1 MFISPSW
8 SQQFD
13 GLEIECFKNDQ
24 NNLIY
29 SLGKEFVFAFDII
42 EDSNFL
48 YLTKNE
54 INEFKLTTISE
65 DSINISEI
73 YLNVIKARFLGRTNK
88 NQTKIIYRFAPHPK
102 FTASTGVVENDKNV
116 WLHPP
121 RNGFFKSLETCPF
134 PYIKKGQEIEKKW
147 QDSMSIGNHW
157 SNVVW
162 GEWEGRLLLKYEYEF
177 AGKELINTDLGQI
190 NCIKIEAKAK
200 SRVGTSYLTSYYSDI
215 FGFVRLEYVLF
226 NGLKINL
233 KLVKVSSGPTHRD
246 AKSLFEN

>member
-1 MFISPSW
+1 M
-8 SQQFD
+8 
-13 GLEIECFKNDQ
+13 EHFKNDK
-24 NNLIY
+24 NNIIY

-42 EDSNFL
+42 QDTNFL
-48 YLTKNE
+48 YLNKNE
-54 INEFKLTTISE
+54 IDEFILAKNSLDTN
-65 DSINISEI
+65 NISEI
-73 YLNVIKARFLGRTNK
+73 YLNVIKARFLKRTNK
-88 NQTKIIYRFAPHPK
+88 NQTEIIYRFAPKPK

-134 PYIKKGQEIEKKW
+134 PYIKKGLENEKKW

-162 GEWEGRLLLKYEYEF
+162 GEWEGRLLLKYEYEII
-177 AGKELINTDLGQI
+177 GSVLINSDLGQI
-190 NCIKIEAKAK
+190 NCIKIVAKAN
-200 SRVGTSYLTSYYSDI
+200 SRIGTSYLTSYYSDV

-233 KLVKVSSGPTHRD
+233 KLVKVSSGPIYRN
-246 AKSLFEN
+246 AQSLFEK